1 MVLPPSSRRGEEMSD
16 VRRVNR
22 TMFVAGLLQIA
33 SIYSPAA
40 RVKIYGLVPFLRVP
54 HGGVALLTL
63 GVLTLVVALR
73 PIGWWRWIP
82 SGFTAGVLAFIYW
95 RVTRN
100 PSRTFVDPLL
110 RHLMHPSWGF
120 VPMGIAVAIG
130 LVGAAM
136 VRVSGR
142 AEPQRALDAALGAS
156 PSTTQESVT

>member
-1 MVLPPSSRRGEEMSD
+1 MSAA
-16 VRRVNR
+16 RRVNR

-63 GVLTLVVALR
+63 GVLTMVVALR
-73 PIGWWRWIP
+73 PIGWWRWVP
-82 SGFTAGVLAFIYW
+82 GPLTAGVLAFIYW
-95 RVTRN
+95 RVTHN

-120 VPMGIAVAIG
+120 VPMSVAVAVG
-130 LVGAAM
+130 VTGAAM
-136 VRVSGR
+136 VRVPKLAR
-142 AEPQRALDAALGAS
+142 PQLALDGSSTVS
-156 PSTTQESVT
+156 PSTTQGA